1 MSVNRRAQSEA
12 PAPLLIP
19 LARERLKVGKRR
31 VDVARVIVKTTTDID
46 PVIVDETLAR
56 DDVRIRRT
64 PVGRFL
70 ERPAAPRYEGDVLVI
85 PLMEEVPVVT
95 KRLWLVEEIRIQR
108 RVVTRRH
115 RETVPVRRQRVEVE
129 RRPVK
134 AMSGKDAGASR
145 RAS

>member
-1 MSVNRRAQSEA
+1 
-12 PAPLLIP
+12 
-19 LARERLKVGKRR
+19 
-31 VDVARVIVKTTTDID
+31 
-46 PVIVDETLAR
+46 
-56 DDVRIRRT
+56 
-64 PVGRFL
+64 
-70 ERPAAPRYEGDVLVI
+70 
-85 PLMEEVPVVT
+85 MEEVPVVT

-134 AMSGKDAGASR
+134 AMSGKDAGAGR

>member
-1 MSVNRRAQSEA
+1 MSSNRRAQSEA
-12 PAPLLIP
+12 HAPLLIP

-31 VDVARVIVKTTTDID
+31 IDVARVIVKTRTEID
-46 PVIVDETLAR
+46 PVVVDETLAR
-56 DDVRIRRT
+56 DDVRIQRT
-64 PVGRFL
+64 PIGRFL
-70 ERPAAPRYEGDVLVI
+70 ERPATPHYEGDVLVI
-85 PLMEEVPVVT
+85 PVMEEVPVVT
-95 KRLWLVEEIRIQR
+95 KRLWLVEEIRIHR

-134 AMSGKDAGASR
+134 AMSEKHAGAGR